1 MAFSTPLIGKSGDL
15 LTAYNIDWSV
25 GRIGSNT
32 REDVML
38 VQALFKIFYYELLG
52 FNHDLD
58 PPPGQTEVIVVDG
71 YYGPITQKHI
81 THFQAQA
88 IALGQKVLPDGI
100 FDPFRAP
107 GASSTLS
114 KSRYALDL
122 LNNGCANCCK
132 EQGIDNYTN
141 LPNRADMP
149 LLLRSALKKVKK
161 TASKYT
167 YVAPQTVPTTGGA

>member
-1 MAFSTPLIGKSGDL
+1 MAFSTTLIGRDG
-15 LTAYNIDWSV
+15 TPQIAYNIDWSV

-52 FNHDLD
+52 FNHGMD
-58 PPPGQTEVIVVDG
+58 PPAGQTEVIVVDG

-81 THFQAQA
+81 THFQTQA
-88 IALGQKVLPDGI
+88 IALGQKVMPDGI

-122 LNNGCANCCK
+122 LNNGCSNSCK
-132 EQGIDNYTN
+132 EQAIDNYTN

-149 LLLRSALKKVKK
+149 QLLRSALKKVKK

-167 YVAPQTVPTTGGA
+167 YVEPQTVPTTGGA

>member
-1 MAFSTPLIGKSGDL
+1 MAFSTPTISSSGAL
-15 LTAYNIDWSV
+15 LTTYNTDWSV

-52 FNHDLD
+52 FNHDLN

-71 YYGPITQKHI
+71 YYGQITQKHI
-81 THFQAQA
+81 THFQTQA
-88 IALGQKVLPDGI
+88 IALGYKVLPDGI
-100 FDPFRAP
+100 FDPFREP
-107 GASSTLS
+107 GASSTIS
-114 KSRYALDL
+114 KTRYALDL
-122 LNNGCANCCK
+122 LNNACANCCK

-141 LPNRADMP
+141 LPNRGDMP

-161 TASKYT
+161 TARKYS
-167 YVAPQTVPTTGGA
+167 